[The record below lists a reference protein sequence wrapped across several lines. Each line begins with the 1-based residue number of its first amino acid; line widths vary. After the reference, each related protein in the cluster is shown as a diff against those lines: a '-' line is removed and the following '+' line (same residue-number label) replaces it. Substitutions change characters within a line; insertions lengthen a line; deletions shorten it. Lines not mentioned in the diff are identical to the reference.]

1 MKEQEIKLLQKQA
14 AKLNADDFDLE
25 AWKTGAIIILER
37 IFGAGNQKIAQMEK
51 VKYDQSSWAL
61 REASGSKNMMTTCKK
76 QGQEILE
83 IAIEELKHLGSPED
97 MEDAKS
103 SPLRKVLVEALEEE
117 LKISQ
122 FKEVVKIINSD
133 KKPDIRK
140 KELLEALNN
149 FGHDVGDNI
158 LSAILLADESK
169 TVL

>member
-1 MKEQEIKLLQKQA
+1 MKEQEIKLLQKQT

-37 IFGAGNQKIAQMEK
+37 IFGPGNQKIAQMEK
-51 VKYDQSSWAL
+51 VRYDQSSWAL

-97 MEDAKS
+97 IDEAKS
-103 SPLRKVLVEALEEE
+103 SPLRKVLVEALEGE

-122 FKEVVKIINSD
+122 YKVLLKIIHSD
-133 KKPDIRK
+133 KKADIRK
-140 KELLEALNN
+140 KELLETLTNY
-149 FGHDVGDNI
+149 GHDVGENI
-158 LSAILLADESK
+158 LASILLAEETK
-169 TVL
+169 MVL